1 MLNPNEHTIPPGRVS
16 KINNNTDMMS
26 YAAMLTQD
34 TTPYDLNE
42 NLPPKL
48 SLTRNFAVSYDI
60 NATNDFPN
68 IYIYKT

>member
-48 SLTRNFAVSYDI
+48 SLKRNFAVSYDI

-68 IYIYKT
+68 IYKKT